1 MLKLH
6 VLPHKFFKGRL
17 WRSLNCLLFLG
28 LLRLLDWWR
37 NVWSAWA
44 SSILEG
50 RSKLLLLLLRARQS
64 EIRVI
69 PPSGIVSVPGEV
81 IIVLLWLIML
91 LRLRRSIV
99 NVCSISFKLLNCS
112 RLLHGR
118 AKVCM
123 VVSRGAQTTNPCDRY
138 RFLIQG
144 QLGLPS

>member
-6 VLPHKFFKGRL
+6 VLHSHLHHKFFEGRL
-17 WRSLNCLLFLG
+17 WRSLNCWLFLG
-28 LLRLLDWWR
+28 LLLLLDWWR

-44 SSILEG
+44 NNILEG
-50 RSKLLLLLLRARQS
+50 RRRLLLLLLLRARPS

-69 PPSGIVSVPGEV
+69 PPSGIVSVAGEV
-81 IIVLLWLIML
+81 IIVLLWLILL

-99 NVCSISFKLLNCS
+99 NISSISFGLLNCS

-123 VVSRGAQTTNPCDRY
+123 VVGRGA
-138 RFLIQG
+138 
-144 QLGLPS
+144 